1 MKVGIKNIRNIDF
14 EIDQFID
21 LYHYIKYLKEFN
33 IKSDI
38 NYKND
43 ENISELG
50 VLKKLEN
57 MMDKISLKTK
67 LNS

>member
-1 MKVGIKNIRNIDF
+1 MGIKNIRNIDF

-33 IKSDI
+33 IESDI

>member
-1 MKVGIKNIRNIDF
+1 M
-14 EIDQFID
+14 
-21 LYHYIKYLKEFN
+21 KEFN
-33 IKSDI
+33 IESDI